1 MVTIG
6 NLWEEELFV
15 NTVQY
20 PSDYGR
26 HQGAHICRYLE
37 WGLHDEHGEPGE
49 ATSDASCFWGGG
61 ALWEAQWVRGTG
73 EQWHLQL
80 VHCSKGAIAYHS
92 SSRSIVGNCEKA

>member
-20 PSDYGR
+20 HGR
-26 HQGAHICRYLE
+26 HQGAHIRRYLE
-37 WGLHDEHGEPGE
+37 GGFHDEYGEPGE
-49 ATSDASCFWGGG
+49 ATSDASCSWGGG

-73 EQWHLQL
+73 EQCPLQQRSHCL
-80 VHCSKGAIAYHS
+80 VAEVSWG
-92 SSRSIVGNCEKA
+92 IVKRFDSPLPR